1 MKAPPAMAD
10 STDNSDASAASDAA
24 NPPQMRI
31 AAQYIKDLSF
41 ENPGAPDSLRG
52 ESPAIDM
59 AIDVQ
64 GRRYESAYEVVLHV
78 EAKAKRGDTVAF
90 IVELKYGGI
99 FQFVNIPESAIE
111 QMLLI
116 EAPRMLFPYARNIL
130 SDVTRDGG
138 FPPLFLEPIDFAGLY
153 LAQKQK
159 IQAQGGEGDGQIA
172 QA

>member
-1 MKAPPAMAD
+1 MAD
-10 STDNSDASAASDAA
+10 STDNSAAATPSEADS
-24 NPPQMRI
+24 PPQMRI

-41 ENPGAPDSLRG
+41 ENPGAPDTLRG
-52 ESPAIDM
+52 DSPAIEM

-78 EAKAKRGDTVAF
+78 EAKAKRGDAVAF
-90 IVELKYGGI
+90 IVELKYGGV
-99 FQFVNIPESAIE
+99 FQFVNIPDSTIE

-153 LAQKQK
+153 MAQKQK
-159 IQAQGGEGDGQIA
+159 VQGAEGDGQIA